1 METKNKTNSKELV
14 LNYYFMEENYLRLI
28 DANLN
33 RLREGIRVVEDIF
46 RYVYND
52 KQTALKLKE
61 LRHLSRLE
69 NYIELLETRDVK
81 NDVLRSSI
89 KSEQNRTDL
98 YSILIANFKRAQ
110 ESSRVL
116 EEFTKLTSI
125 KEAFLKYFT
134 CEFETIMYKLEFDN
148 KKDLFDYIKKSGVSG
163 ANESLDFKNAK
174 KLYKEYNINYLEF
187 EVIFVKTISKL

>member
-1 METKNKTNSKELV
+1 MN
-14 LNYYFMEENYLRLI
+14 ENYFRLI

-46 RYVYND
+46 RYIYND

-89 KSEQNRTDL
+89 KSEQNRSDL

-125 KEAFLKYFT
+125 KDSENFKYIRY
-134 CEFETIMYKLEFDN
+134 ELYNLEIVLTKITSN
-148 KKDLFDYIKKSGVSG
+148 
-163 ANESLDFKNAK
+163 
-174 KLYKEYNINYLEF
+174 
-187 EVIFVKTISKL
+187 SK

>member
-1 METKNKTNSKELV
+1 MEIKNKTNSKELV
-14 LNYYFMEENYLRLI
+14 LNYQFMNENYLRLI

-116 EEFTKLTSI
+116 EEFCKLISI
-125 KEAFLKYFT
+125 KDSENFKYIRY
-134 CEFETIMYKLEFDN
+134 ELYNLEIVLTKITSN
-148 KKDLFDYIKKSGVSG
+148 
-163 ANESLDFKNAK
+163 
-174 KLYKEYNINYLEF
+174 
-187 EVIFVKTISKL
+187 SK

>member
-1 METKNKTNSKELV
+1 MNQS
-14 LNYYFMEENYLRLI
+14 YLRLI

-61 LRHLSRLE
+61 LRHKARTN
-69 NYIELLETRDVK
+69 NYNELLETRDVK

-89 KSEQNRTDL
+89 KSEQNRSDL

-125 KEAFLKYFT
+125 KDSENFKYIRY
-134 CEFETIMYKLEFDN
+134 ELYNLEIVLTKITSN
-148 KKDLFDYIKKSGVSG
+148 
-163 ANESLDFKNAK
+163 
-174 KLYKEYNINYLEF
+174 
-187 EVIFVKTISKL
+187 SK

>member
-1 METKNKTNSKELV
+1 MN
-14 LNYYFMEENYLRLI
+14 ENYLRLI

-52 KQTALKLKE
+52 KTTAIKLKE

-81 NDVLRSSI
+81 NDVLKASI

-116 EEFTKLTSI
+116 EEFCKLISIEDSENFKYIRYELYNLEIVLTKITS
-125 KEAFLKYFT
+125 
-134 CEFETIMYKLEFDN
+134 N
-148 KKDLFDYIKKSGVSG
+148 
-163 ANESLDFKNAK
+163 
-174 KLYKEYNINYLEF
+174 
-187 EVIFVKTISKL
+187 SK

>member
-14 LNYYFMEENYLRLI
+14 LNYNIMDNNYLRLI

-52 KQTALKLKE
+52 KQTAIKLKE

-81 NDVLRSSI
+81 NDV
-89 KSEQNRTDL
+89 
-98 YSILIANFKRAQ
+98 
-110 ESSRVL
+110 
-116 EEFTKLTSI
+116 
-125 KEAFLKYFT
+125 
-134 CEFETIMYKLEFDN
+134 
-148 KKDLFDYIKKSGVSG
+148 
-163 ANESLDFKNAK
+163 
-174 KLYKEYNINYLEF
+174 
-187 EVIFVKTISKL
+187 

>member
-1 METKNKTNSKELV
+1 MQRNH
-14 LNYYFMEENYLRLI
+14 LRLI

-46 RYVYND
+46 RYIYDD

-69 NYIELLETRDVK
+69 NYIELLETRDIK

-89 KSEQNRTDL
+89 KSEQNREDL

-110 ESSRVL
+110 ESARVL
-116 EEFTKLTSI
+116 EEFTKLISI
-125 KEAFLKYFT
+125 KDSENFKYIRY
-134 CEFETIMYKLEFDN
+134 ELYNLEIVLTKITSN
-148 KKDLFDYIKKSGVSG
+148 
-163 ANESLDFKNAK
+163 
-174 KLYKEYNINYLEF
+174 
-187 EVIFVKTISKL
+187 SK

>member
-1 METKNKTNSKELV
+1 MN
-14 LNYYFMEENYLRLI
+14 ENYLRLI

-52 KQTALKLKE
+52 KQMALKLKE

-89 KSEQNRTDL
+89 KSEQNRSDL

-110 ESSRVL
+110 ESSR
-116 EEFTKLTSI
+116 EFTSFGRVL
-125 KEAFLKYFT
+125 
-134 CEFETIMYKLEFDN
+134 
-148 KKDLFDYIKKSGVSG
+148 
-163 ANESLDFKNAK
+163 
-174 KLYKEYNINYLEF
+174 
-187 EVIFVKTISKL
+187 

>member
-1 METKNKTNSKELV
+1 
-14 LNYYFMEENYLRLI
+14 MEENYLRLI

-89 KSEQNRTDL
+89 KSEQNRTDS

-116 EEFTKLTSI
+116 EEFTKLTSVKDSEI
-125 KEAFLKYFT
+125 FKYIRY
-134 CEFETIMYKLEFDN
+134 ELYNLEIVLTKITSN
-148 KKDLFDYIKKSGVSG
+148 
-163 ANESLDFKNAK
+163 
-174 KLYKEYNINYLEF
+174 
-187 EVIFVKTISKL
+187 SK

>member
-14 LNYYFMEENYLRLI
+14 LNYQIMDSNYLRLI

-52 KQTALKLKE
+52 KQTAIKLKE

-81 NDVLRSSI
+81 NDVLRTSI

-116 EEFTKLTSI
+116 EEFCKLISIEDSENFKYIRYELYNLEIVLTKITS
-125 KEAFLKYFT
+125 
-134 CEFETIMYKLEFDN
+134 N
-148 KKDLFDYIKKSGVSG
+148 
-163 ANESLDFKNAK
+163 
-174 KLYKEYNINYLEF
+174 
-187 EVIFVKTISKL
+187 SK

>member
-1 METKNKTNSKELV
+1 MN
-14 LNYYFMEENYLRLI
+14 ENYLRLI

-46 RYVYND
+46 RYIYND

-89 KSEQNRTDL
+89 KSEQNRSDL

-110 ESSRVL
+110 ESSRVH
-116 EEFTKLTSI
+116 EEFCKLISI
-125 KEAFLKYFT
+125 KDSENFKYIRY
-134 CEFETIMYKLEFDN
+134 ELYNLEIVLTKITSN
-148 KKDLFDYIKKSGVSG
+148 
-163 ANESLDFKNAK
+163 
-174 KLYKEYNINYLEF
+174 
-187 EVIFVKTISKL
+187 SK

>member
-1 METKNKTNSKELV
+1 
-14 LNYYFMEENYLRLI
+14 MEENYLRLI

-52 KQTALKLKE
+52 KETALKLKE
-61 LRHLSRLE
+61 LRHLSRLA

-116 EEFTKLTSI
+116 EEFCKLISIEDSENFKYIRYELYNLEIVLTKITS
-125 KEAFLKYFT
+125 
-134 CEFETIMYKLEFDN
+134 N
-148 KKDLFDYIKKSGVSG
+148 
-163 ANESLDFKNAK
+163 
-174 KLYKEYNINYLEF
+174 
-187 EVIFVKTISKL
+187 SK

>member
-1 METKNKTNSKELV
+1 MEIKNKTNSKELV
-14 LNYYFMEENYLRLI
+14 LNYQFMNENYLRLI

-52 KQTALKLKE
+52 KQTAIKLKE

-116 EEFTKLTSI
+116 EEFCKLISI
-125 KEAFLKYFT
+125 KDSENFKYIRY
-134 CEFETIMYKLEFDN
+134 ELYNLEIVLTKITSN
-148 KKDLFDYIKKSGVSG
+148 
-163 ANESLDFKNAK
+163 
-174 KLYKEYNINYLEF
+174 
-187 EVIFVKTISKL
+187 SK

>member
-1 METKNKTNSKELV
+1 MEIKNKTNSKELV
-14 LNYYFMEENYLRLI
+14 LNCHNSMNENYLRLI

-116 EEFTKLTSI
+116 EEFCKLISI
-125 KEAFLKYFT
+125 KDSENFKYIRY
-134 CEFETIMYKLEFDN
+134 ELYNLEIVLTKITSN
-148 KKDLFDYIKKSGVSG
+148 
-163 ANESLDFKNAK
+163 
-174 KLYKEYNINYLEF
+174 
-187 EVIFVKTISKL
+187 SK